1 MHETG
6 STYQSQ
12 LEDWQAHHSFTED
25 EEDENDWAQEIVHIS
40 WKPRKKFNLLILSI
54 ASEMRLHVVN
64 RALPRSEWINR
75 EELISSVAK
84 KKWNIFI
91 IF

>member
-12 LEDWQAHHSFTED
+12 LEDWQAHHSFTGD

-40 WKPRKKFNLLILSI
+40 WKPREKINLLILEI
-54 ASEMRLHVVN
+54 ASETSLQVVN
-64 RALPRSEWINR
+64 RVLPKSQ
-75 EELISSVAK
+75 
-84 KKWNIFI
+84 
-91 IF
+91 